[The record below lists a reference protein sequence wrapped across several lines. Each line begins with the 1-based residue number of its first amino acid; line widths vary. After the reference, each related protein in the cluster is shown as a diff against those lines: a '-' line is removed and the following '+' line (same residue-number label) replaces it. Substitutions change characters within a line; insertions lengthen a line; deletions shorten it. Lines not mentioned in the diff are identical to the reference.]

1 MHRHTYHECQSYVF
15 ASLLLSHCL
24 WTTCHTPV
32 FSRDHDILQLPCCY
46 PQKTNWAVFLVGLS
60 IFSVIY
66 SGERS
71 SFLFSP
77 VERRGIFYEW
87 KKFWAVTKLFP
98 LLSVKML
105 FEQTILH
112 GRFIQLWL
120 IGLSLHRP
128 PLQDQ
133 IPHCK
138 PPPPWHQKHVSYYIL
153 WWWTIVTCL
162 LHKLKTG
169 TQFGSLVE
177 NSFMID
183 EKKFCL

>member
-1 MHRHTYHECQSYVF
+1 MSKLCFCSKQVCYYLTAHGQHVIHQFFPETMIYFNYLVV
-15 ASLLLSHCL
+15 
-24 WTTCHTPV
+24 TPKEQIEQ
-32 FSRDHDILQLPCCY
+32 F
-46 PQKTNWAVFLVGLS
+46 FFVGLG

-77 VERRGIFYEW
+77 VERGGIFYEW
-87 KKFWAVTKLFP
+87 KKFCAVTKLLP

-133 IPHCK
+133 IPRCK
-138 PPPPWHQKHVSYYIL
+138 PPPPRHQKHVSYYIL
-153 WWWTIVTCL
+153 
-162 LHKLKTG
+162 
-169 TQFGSLVE
+169 
-177 NSFMID
+177 
-183 EKKFCL
+183 